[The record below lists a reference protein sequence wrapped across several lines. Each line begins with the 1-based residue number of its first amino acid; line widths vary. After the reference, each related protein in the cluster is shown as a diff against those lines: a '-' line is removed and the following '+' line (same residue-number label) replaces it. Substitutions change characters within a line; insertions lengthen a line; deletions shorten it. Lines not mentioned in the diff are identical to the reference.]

1 MNFPPYTIIPHCT
14 AIRHYIVRVCHLYK
28 RLSVHR
34 LSVRPPT
41 RPTDCLYVYVHIYM
55 PESFECQNLFI
66 ILTLYLLYFLLFCSF
81 HLYSGVHCTGTY
93 QVVRLKN
100 THIHV
105 YTNNVFICL
114 SLCHLCYF
122 SHLLNHPLS
131 FYHTF
136 CPPDQMLGYWPVG
149 TFHQDW
155 VLCCLCDITWLSVWY
170 CNCLWNRVSIVGTLV
185 MMW

>member
-1 MNFPPYTIIPHCT
+1 MSC
-14 AIRHYIVRVCHLYK
+14 
-28 RLSVHR
+28 LSA
-34 LSVRPPT
+34 
-41 RPTDCLYVYVHIYM
+41 YVYVTYINGCLYIVCLCARLPAPLIVCTCMYTYTCLNHLSVVI
-55 PESFECQNLFI
+55 CL
-66 ILTLYLLYFLLFCSF
+66 LYLLYTYFTFCYFVLS
-81 HLYSGVHCTGTY
+81 TY
-93 QVVRLKN
+93 TVVCIVQIYTYLVRLKN

-170 CNCLWNRVSIVGTLV
+170 CNCLWNMVSIVGTLV
-185 MMW
+185 MM